1 MKNISYKRLIPSL
14 FIAITLLTSVFAVA
28 QPKTA
33 DALKGSEFVAG
44 NIIDGSL
51 FYQGTAMSADQI
63 QKFLN
68 AKVPTCDTNGT
79 KASSHW
85 SASRN
90 RNYTRAEW
98 GAKNGNPAPFK
109 CLKDYVQTNTPNKAA
124 DAYCPNNYTG
134 GTKTAAKIIYDVSK
148 ACNLSQKVMLV
159 LLQKE
164 QSFITDDWPWKV
176 QYTKTTGY
184 GCPDTTLNTTVDA
197 NQNGCYDEYEGFFK
211 QIYYAARQF
220 RRYAI
225 QPELFNYRSGVTS
238 YVQYNPNGA
247 CGGKNV
253 TMQNSSTAALYNYTP
268 YVPNKAALD
277 DLYGSGDIANP
288 APPNCSSFGN
298 RNFWRL
304 YNDWFGSTKPSVMS
318 MPKNGREVYR
328 MFSTK
333 YGKHFFTP
341 YISEVKELDTHS
353 TYKLEGVA
361 FYQPPAGTEN
371 RVGVF
376 RLKKGEKWFWTI
388 HVSEKNNLVNK
399 HGFKLE
405 GTAFTALTSASTHPD
420 KVSVYRLF
428 NKTNGAH
435 LFTTSSIE
443 RDAVA
448 AKSAW
453 TYEGVAWRMLS
464 E

>member
-1 MKNISYKRLIPSL
+1 MKHISLKRLIPSL
-14 FIAITLLTSVFAVA
+14 FVSIMILTSAIAVV
-28 QPKTA
+28 QPKQA
-33 DALKGSEFVAG
+33 DAALKGSDFVAG

-51 FYQGTAMSADQI
+51 FYQGNAMSTDQI

-79 KASSHW
+79 QPSSRW
-85 SASRN
+85 SSSRN

-98 GAKNGNPAPFK
+98 GTVNGNPPPFK
-109 CLKDYVQTNTPNKAA
+109 CLKDFTQNTPTMNA
-124 DAYCPNNYTG
+124 DTYCPNKYTG
-134 GTKTAAKIIYDVSK
+134 GTKTAAQIIRDVSV
-148 ACNLSQKVMLV
+148 ACNFSQKAMLV

-184 GCPDTTLNTTVDA
+184 GCPDTALNKTVDA

-220 RRYAI
+220 RRYAL
-225 QPELFNYRSGVTS
+225 QPELFNFRSGRTS
-238 YVQYNPNGA
+238 YVQYNPNA
-247 CGGKNV
+247 SCGGKNV
-253 TMQNSSTAALYNYTP
+253 AMQNSATAALYNYTP
-268 YVPNKAALD
+268 YVPNQAALD
-277 DLYGSGDIANP
+277 NLYGTGNS
-288 APPNCSSFGN
+288 CSAYGN

-304 YNDWFGSTKPSVMS
+304 YNDWFGSTKPSIIN
-318 MPKNGREVYR
+318 MPKTGREVYR

-341 YISEVKELDTHS
+341 YMSEVKQLDSKS
-353 TYKLEGVA
+353 TYKLEGIA
-361 FYQPPAGTEN
+361 FQQPPAGSPN

-388 HVSEKNNLVNK
+388 HVSERNNLVNK
-399 HGFKLE
+399 HGYKLE
-405 GTAFTALTSASTHPD
+405 GTAFTALTGASTNPN
-420 KVSVYRLF
+420 KIAVYRLF
-428 NKTNGAH
+428 NSRNGAH
-435 LFTTSSIE
+435 LFTTSNVE

-448 AKSAW
+448 AKAAW
-453 TYEGVAWRMLS
+453 KYEGVAWHMLS